1 MNKKNTVLREISLSV
16 SSQDES
22 HHKFFPH
29 RWASRV
35 SEDRDLSYLGT
46 LQVVAEEQMWL
57 AQ

>member
-1 MNKKNTVLREISLSV
+1 MEEKKITVLREISLPF

-46 LQVVAEEQMWL
+46 LQVVAEEQM
-57 AQ
+57 